1 MTADDPPRCPCGH
14 EIPGHNRNG
23 CVYVISD
30 PVCFCPL
37 THRQAAD
44 AALVAAIKGG
54 QGRNAAEV
62 EQDGN
67 GCFGLVVGALVVA
80 FACFVAWVI
89 YESVREAPPRH
100 PPFSELPDDPA
111 GGAK

>member
-14 EIPGHNRNG
+14 EAYRDHEDVWG
-23 CVYVISD
+23 CL
-30 PVCFCPL
+30 VCDCVL
-37 THRQAAD
+37 KRRQAAD
-44 AALVAAIKGG
+44 AALLAAIKGG

-80 FACFVAWVI
+80 FALFVAWLI

-111 GGAK
+111 GRGR